1 MGSSEMIGKLW
12 DTSIVLGATLG
23 PFESWLLLRG
33 LRTLPLRVRQHN
45 ETALAVARF
54 LEAHHGVEAVH
65 HPGLESHPQHELAKR
80 QMSGYG
86 GTLSFQVAGGYRE
99 TERFMAGLRLIR
111 QAVSLG
117 GFESLAVHAAA
128 MWAGTLS
135 DEQVRAAGVM
145 PNLVRL
151 SVGLEAASD
160 IIADLDHALRQRSLA
175 GSG

>member
-1 MGSSEMIGKLW
+1 L
-12 DTSIVLGATLG
+12 
-23 PFESWLLLRG
+23 
-33 LRTLPLRVRQHN
+33 
-45 ETALAVARF
+45 ET
-54 LEAHHGVEAVH
+54 
-65 HPGLESHPQHELAKR
+65 HPQHELAKR
-80 QMSGYG
+80 QMTGYG

-99 TERFMAGLRLIR
+99 TEQFMANLRLVK

-151 SVGLEAASD
+151 SVGLEAPSD
-160 IIADLDHALRQRSLA
+160 IIADLDHALNC
-175 GSG
+175 